1 MKKTI
6 LISALLT
13 VFYLAGCT
21 ENIDSNWIEQKYT
34 NEASRFIS
42 VDGNRIHYRDEGEGE
57 VIVLIHGTASSLH
70 TWDHWT
76 ETLAGHY
83 RVIRMDLTGFGL
95 TGPDHLA
102 RYEVS
107 DDVRFIKGFLDALD
121 IDKAHFAGSSLGG
134 RIAWQ
139 YALEHPN
146 EVQTLALL
154 NSLGYP
160 QEKWPPPIQMAQW
173 PVLDELMT
181 HFSPKFM
188 YEIGLKDVYYDK
200 ALVNDE
206 LVERYYEISRYPGN
220 LAAFPARVKARL
232 DKDAGLIKEIAAP
245 TLIMWGKEDLYFPV
259 ESAYRFDKD
268 IDGSD
273 LVIYPEIGHLP
284 MEEDAERSVKDYL
297 AFLKRK
303 GN

>member
-21 ENIDSNWIEQKYT
+21 ETIDSNWIEQKYT

-42 VDGNRIHYRDEGEGE
+42 VDGNRVHYRDEGEGE

-107 DDVRFIKGFLDALD
+107 DDVGFIKGFLNALD
-121 IDKAHFAGSSLGG
+121 IDQAHFAGSSLGG

-200 ALVNDE
+200 SLVNDE

-232 DKDAGLIKEIAAP
+232 DKDASLIKQIAAP
-245 TLIMWGKEDLYFPV
+245 TLIMWGEEDLYFPV
-259 ESAYRFDKD
+259 ESAYRFGKD

>member
-1 MKKTI
+1 LDRT
-6 LISALLT
+6 
-13 VFYLAGCT
+13 
-21 ENIDSNWIEQKYT
+21 KYT

-42 VDGNRIHYRDEGEGE
+42 VDGNRVHYRDEGEGE

-121 IDKAHFAGSSLGG
+121 IDQAHFAGSSLGG

-139 YALEHPN
+139 YALEYPN

-232 DKDAGLIKEIAAP
+232 DKDASLIKQIAAP
-245 TLIMWGKEDLYFPV
+245 TLIMWGEEDLYFPV
-259 ESAYRFDKD
+259 ESAYRFGKD